1 MANWLV
7 VLVTVAYFGTT
18 VDLFMKGQTGFAIM
32 FFGYSIA
39 NVGLLYALH

>member
-7 VLVTVAYFGTT
+7 VAVTGAYFGTA
-18 VDLFMKGQTGFAIM
+18 VDLLLKGQTGFAIM